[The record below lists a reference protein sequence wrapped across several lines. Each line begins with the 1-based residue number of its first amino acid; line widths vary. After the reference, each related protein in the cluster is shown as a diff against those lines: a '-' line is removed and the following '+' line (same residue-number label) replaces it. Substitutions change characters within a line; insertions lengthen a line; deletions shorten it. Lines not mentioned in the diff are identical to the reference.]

1 MCKQDF
7 WRLYEHELHILVRE
21 ALLSYEVYS
30 FDSLLLA
37 HSFSKHLENLR
48 IIYEMYQII
57 LWTFLSKT
65 LGHVKYILL
74 KWSTALL
81 WLGLENKP
89 FLQF

>member
-7 WRLYEHELHILVRE
+7 WRLYGCGALLLVRE
-21 ALLSYEVYS
+21 TLLSYEVYS

-48 IIYEMYQII
+48 IIYEMYQIR
-57 LWTFLSKT
+57 LWKFLSKT
-65 LGHVKYILL
+65 IEHMEYKML
-74 KWSTALL
+74 KWSTAVL